1 MPPDPPSI
9 SMLCLL
15 VVLHT
20 VFLVEASYIVWPD
33 HPKIASYAP
42 DSVSKLCYVCVIR
55 MCKHSNLFPM
65 AKTSAK
71 ELFEYYNQGL
81 LVCLPMKDI
90 TFLEVLKRR
99 NLLPDDVRSSLV
111 QMDKTTERSSYFLE
125 KIIKT
130 GFDDGSDSHFT
141 NLLAA
146 MIESNYE
153 NVKDLACHRDSKQV
167 RCGFK

>member
-1 MPPDPPSI
+1 
-9 SMLCLL
+9 
-15 VVLHT
+15 
-20 VFLVEASYIVWPD
+20 
-33 HPKIASYAP
+33 
-42 DSVSKLCYVCVIR
+42 
-55 MCKHSNLFPM
+55 M

-99 NLLPDDVRSSLV
+99 NLLPDDVKSSLV

-130 GFDDGSDSHFT
+130 GFDNGSDSHFT

-153 NVKDLACHRDSKQV
+153 NVKDLAIEIQDKLGVDSSQV
-167 RCGFK
+167 YNTMQGNMIH

>member
-1 MPPDPPSI
+1 
-9 SMLCLL
+9 ML
-15 VVLHT
+15 
-20 VFLVEASYIVWPD
+20 YIVQ
-33 HPKIASYAP
+33 IAT
-42 DSVSKLCYVCVIR
+42 
-55 MCKHSNLFPM
+55 FPM

-81 LVCLPMKDI
+81 LGCLPMKDI

-99 NLLPDDVRSSLV
+99 NLLPDEVKSSLE

-130 GFDDGSDSHFT
+130 GFDNGDDLRFT

-153 NVKDLACHRDSKQV
+153 KVKDLAIEIQNKLGVDSSQDYNTV
-167 RCGFK
+167 QGNMVH

>member
-1 MPPDPPSI
+1 
-9 SMLCLL
+9 
-15 VVLHT
+15 
-20 VFLVEASYIVWPD
+20 
-33 HPKIASYAP
+33 
-42 DSVSKLCYVCVIR
+42 
-55 MCKHSNLFPM
+55 M

-90 TFLEVLKRR
+90 TFLDILKRR

-153 NVKDLACHRDSKQV
+153 NVKDLAIEIKSKLGVDSNKDYNSVQGNV
-167 RCGFK
+167 FYYKLI

>member
-1 MPPDPPSI
+1 MYMVYVYI
-9 SMLCLL
+9 IMLC
-15 VVLHT
+15 
-20 VFLVEASYIVWPD
+20 
-33 HPKIASYAP
+33 KNIAA
-42 DSVSKLCYVCVIR
+42 VS
-55 MCKHSNLFPM
+55 M
-65 AKTSAK
+65 AKTSSK

-81 LVCLPMKDI
+81 LGCLPMKDI

-130 GFDDGSDSHFT
+130 RFDNGSDSHFT

-153 NVKDLACHRDSKQV
+153 NVKDLAIEIMSKIDVDSSQDYDTV
-167 RCGFK
+167 QGNV

>member
-1 MPPDPPSI
+1 
-9 SMLCLL
+9 
-15 VVLHT
+15 
-20 VFLVEASYIVWPD
+20 
-33 HPKIASYAP
+33 
-42 DSVSKLCYVCVIR
+42 
-55 MCKHSNLFPM
+55 M

-90 TFLEVLKRR
+90 AFLDILKRR

-153 NVKDLACHRDSKQV
+153 NVKDLAIEILGKLSVDSSQV
-167 RCGFK
+167 CNTLQGNMIH

>member
-1 MPPDPPSI
+1 
-9 SMLCLL
+9 
-15 VVLHT
+15 
-20 VFLVEASYIVWPD
+20 
-33 HPKIASYAP
+33 
-42 DSVSKLCYVCVIR
+42 
-55 MCKHSNLFPM
+55 M

-90 TFLEVLKRR
+90 TFLELLRRR

-130 GFDDGSDSHFT
+130 GFDDGSDSHFN

-153 NVKDLACHRDSKQV
+153 NVKDLAIEIQNKLGVDSSQV
-167 RCGFK
+167 YNTMQGNMIHYIVL

>member
-1 MPPDPPSI
+1 M
-9 SMLCLL
+9 
-15 VVLHT
+15 
-20 VFLVEASYIVWPD
+20 YITN
-33 HPKIASYAP
+33 IAT
-42 DSVSKLCYVCVIR
+42 
-55 MCKHSNLFPM
+55 FPM

-71 ELFEYYNQGL
+71 ELFEHYNQGL
-81 LVCLPMKDI
+81 LAYLPMKDI

-111 QMDKTTERSSYFLE
+111 QLDETTERSSYFLE

-146 MIESNYE
+146 MKESNCE
-153 NVKDLACHRDSKQV
+153 NVKDFAVEILGKLVVDSSQV
-167 RCGFK
+167 HNTMQGNMIH